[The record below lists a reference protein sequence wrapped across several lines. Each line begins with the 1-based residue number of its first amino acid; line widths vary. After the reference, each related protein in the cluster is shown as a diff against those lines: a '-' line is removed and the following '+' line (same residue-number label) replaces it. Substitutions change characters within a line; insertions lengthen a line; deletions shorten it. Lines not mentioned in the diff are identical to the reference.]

1 MDSKTGRP
9 GPLSGLTVLEAGG
22 VGPAPFC
29 AMLMADLGADV
40 IRIDRKDASESG
52 LPVDRRFEIMFRS
65 RRSVALDLK
74 RPEAADVFMRLVRR
88 SDVLIEGFRPGV
100 MERLGLGPD
109 ACLEQNPKLVFG
121 RMTGWGQTGPLA
133 QAPGHDIN
141 YIALTGALHA
151 IGQKNGAPE
160 VPLNLV
166 GDFGGGAMYLAF
178 GVMCAL
184 HESRT
189 SGKGQVVD
197 AGMIDGATSLMTMI
211 YGLFAAGYWSDE
223 RGSNRLDSG
232 APFYGV
238 YETKD
243 GRYVALGS
251 NEARF
256 YKATLKVLGLERKA
270 LPDQHDKT
278 GWPALKGLFAEVF
291 KTKTRDEWCAAFEG
305 TDTCFSPVLSLAE
318 APTDPQQ
325 LARGNFIENAGVLQ
339 PAPAPK
345 FSRTKAG
352 RPKPPPN
359 IGEHT
364 VEILKESGFTDDEI
378 DRLRKTGAI

>member
-1 MDSKTGRP
+1 MNSKTGRR

-40 IRIDRKDASESG
+40 IRIDRKDSSESG
-52 LPVDRRFEIMFRS
+52 LPVDRRYEIMFRN
-65 RRSVALDLK
+65 RRSLVLDLK
-74 RPEAADVFMRLVRR
+74 RPEAADIFMRLVRR
-88 SDVLIEGFRPGV
+88 SDILIEGFRPGV

-109 ACLEQNPKLVFG
+109 VCMAHNPKLIYG
-121 RMTGWGQTGPLA
+121 RMTGWGQTGPMA

-151 IGQKNGAPE
+151 IGQKNGVPE

-184 HESRT
+184 HEARI
-189 SGKGQVVD
+189 SGKGQIVD

-211 YGLFAAGYWSDE
+211 YGLFAAGYWTDE

-256 YKATLKVLGLERKA
+256 YKATLNVLGLDVER

-278 GWPALKGLFAEVF
+278 SWPALKALFSEVF
-291 KTKTRDEWCAAFEG
+291 KTRTRDEWCAAFDG

-318 APTDPQQ
+318 APNDPQQ
-325 LARGNFIENAGVLQ
+325 IARGNFVECGGVMQ

-345 FSRTKAG
+345 FSRTTADCPTPAPG
-352 RPKPPPN
+352 V
-359 IGEHT
+359 GEHT
-364 VEILKESGFTDDEI
+364 VEILRESGLSDDEI
-378 DRLRKTGAI
+378 EHLRTASVI